1 MKDFDKLFRNEDM
14 YWNPRRTR
22 SYNSLYNFIIG
33 MRGSGKTFGGLAD
46 CCDRALDKKGKFIY
60 LRRYSTELDELTH
73 GVRPSLFQKLSALV
87 PQHKFEC
94 KNDLMY
100 IDDVHVGWAVPL
112 STSNIKKSFDF
123 ENVSTILFDE
133 FIIDNKGVYHY
144 LKNEVNLFNTFYQTV
159 VRDLSRFVPVFFL
172 SNAVS
177 ISNPYFDFYH
187 LDKPING
194 SKIRRFGKKKLLLV
208 ENVVPPANVER
219 VKHSAW
225 YDINEGTEYADYA
238 VDNSWLLDNQD
249 FIAKKTSKCVYDMTL
264 RYKGRAMGIW
274 QDPYDWIYYVSNDVD
289 MQYPRI
295 YSVTTDDHKPNI
307 LMFKAAR
314 KLPFMLELEDAYNYG
329 AMRYETMQL
338 KNDFREIMRLGRMYR

>member
-1 MKDFDKLFRNEDM
+1 
-14 YWNPRRTR
+14 
-22 SYNSLYNFIIG
+22 

-87 PQHKFEC
+87 PQHKFKC

-159 VRDLSRFVPVFFL
+159 VRDMSKFVPVFFL

-194 SKIRRFGKKKLLLV
+194 NKIRRFGKKKLLLV
-208 ENVVPPANVER
+208 ENVIPPENVDR
-219 VKHSAW
+219 VKRSAW
-225 YDINEGTEYADYA
+225 YEINEGTEYADYA

-249 FIAKKTSKCVYDMTL
+249 FIAKKNSKCVYDMTL
-264 RYKGRAMGIW
+264 RYKGRTMGIW
-274 QDPYDWIYYVSNDVD
+274 LDPDDWIYYVSNDVD
-289 MQYPRI
+289 LQYPRI

-314 KLPFMLELEDAYNYG
+314 KLPFMVELEDAYNYG
-329 AMRYETMQL
+329 AMRYETLQL